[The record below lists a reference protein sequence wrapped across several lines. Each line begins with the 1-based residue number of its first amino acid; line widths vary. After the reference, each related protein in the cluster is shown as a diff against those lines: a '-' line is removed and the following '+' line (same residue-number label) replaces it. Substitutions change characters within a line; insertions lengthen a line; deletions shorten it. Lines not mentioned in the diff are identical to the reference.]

1 MGGFESELPA
11 AVLAVHQ
18 PATLELLRHAVNV
31 VGKICLGP
39 ADIENHYAG
48 SAVHVC
54 QNHIRQ
60 LARELD
66 STMTEN

>member
-1 MGGFESELPA
+1 MGGSESELPA

-18 PATLELLRHAVNV
+18 PATLQLLCHTVNV
-31 VGKICLGP
+31 VRKIRLGP
-39 ADIENHYAG
+39 ADIEDHYAG
-48 SAVHVC
+48 SAVHIS